1 MNKENREH
9 VTYAVFQMHLSMSL
23 FWEAKWQYYLL
34 FARCFLILLEK
45 QFEKLGKAVTL
56 HPKATVLI
64 SLIGVSICATGLAR
78 FKFESKAFKLFVP
91 QNSPSANALEI
102 GSPFFQNSLN
112 VRQEEIILIPRN
124 VNGNI
129 IQKSCMED
137 ALEVMQNIE
146 AIPEFKRLCK
156 EKPDFALPNSFAHF
170 NHCQKLSIL
179 EILGSVNNTT
189 TEIIQQR
196 IKSALANVS
205 LLMSNGKNMRRNL
218 KEAFAGFKINQ
229 HNRSVSAKALRI
241 VIFMQQGQNG
251 SHEERI
257 MQWEKEFIAKMKD
270 LKSQLENTDLFY
282 TAERSLDDSIG
293 ESSSAD
299 VSLVSIAFT
308 VMNTFVCLMLS
319 KFINPIRGHNWLA
332 FSGLI
337 TNALGILAGIGVAV
351 AFGVPFI
358 SLVGIVPFLVV
369 SIGIDNMF
377 ILVDEYDRQPDSMAS
392 RDRVKFT
399 LSKIGATITMTAL
412 TDVLA
417 FYVSTTTSFPAIRY
431 FCIYI
436 ALCISF
442 EFVLRMT
449 LFIAFLTFDSIR
461 MHQNRCDLLPCLK
474 VRDQNCCNITS
485 KMSLSS
491 RVMQHYGR
499 CLLQWPV
506 KMLVIVLSLCMIVG
520 GIFGCLHINDA
531 FNKSSLALPDS
542 YFKSY
547 VKTFENT
554 FPQTLPVDIQV
565 TQKVDYSDPSVRREV
580 TRSVKAA
587 CDTGYYLP
595 TNVSWISSFEEYVTK
610 LKMPAD
616 GPNFTAALSAFLS
629 TPEYRQYKLDVI
641 TDKSNKI
648 VASRTIVFYKD
659 NKGSEFQKNAMTKLR
674 EKLKS
679 KLSIDV
685 TISSNAFIYF
695 EQYAVVMNEVIW
707 NLAAVSIVIAFIMLP
722 FCIHPL
728 IVLILVVS
736 LAALI
741 VELFGL
747 MYLWDI
753 QLNSISMIN
762 LVMAIGFTVDYSFH
776 VAHAFII
783 SREDTADKR
792 IIQALGSAGASV
804 LLGGVSTFIGIS
816 LTGFAK
822 SIVFKVNVRV
832 SF

>member
-1 MNKENREH
+1 
-9 VTYAVFQMHLSMSL
+9 MSL
-23 FWEAKWQYYLL
+23 FWEVKWQYYLL
-34 FARCFLILLEK
+34 FARCFLIFLER

-64 SLIGVSICATGLAR
+64 SVFGVAICATGLAR
-78 FKFESKAFKLFVP
+78 LKFESKAFKLFVP
-91 QNSPSANALEI
+91 RNSPSAKALET
-102 GSPFFQNSLN
+102 GSSFFQNSVN

-124 VNGNI
+124 VDGNV

-137 ALEVMQNIE
+137 ASKIMQNIE
-146 AIPEFKRLCK
+146 AIPEFKTLCK
-156 EKPDFALPNSFAHF
+156 KKPGFASPNGFAHF
-170 NHCQKLSIL
+170 DHCQKLSIL
-179 EILGSVNNTT
+179 EILGSLNNTT

-205 LLMSNGKNMRRNL
+205 LLMSNGKNMKRNL
-218 KEAFAGFKINQ
+218 KETFAGFHISQ
-229 HNRSVSAKALRI
+229 QNRSVSAKALRI
-241 VIFMQQGQNG
+241 VIYMQQGQNAT
-251 SHEERI
+251 HEEKI
-257 MQWEKEFIAKMKD
+257 MQWESEFIAKMKD
-270 LKSQLENTDLFY
+270 LKSQLKNTDLFY

-293 ESSSAD
+293 ESSSVD

-332 FSGLI
+332 LSGLI
-337 TNALGILAGIGVAV
+337 STALGILAGIGVAV

-369 SIGIDNMF
+369 SVGINDMF
-377 ILVDEYDRQPDSMAS
+377 ILVNEYDRQPDSMAS

-399 LSKIGATITMTAL
+399 LSKVGATISMTAL
-412 TDVLA
+412 TDIVA

-442 EFVLRMT
+442 QFVLQIT

-461 MHQNRCDLLPCLK
+461 MYQNRCDLLPFLK
-474 VRDQNCCNITS
+474 VRDHNVCNMTPKTS
-485 KMSLSS
+485 ISEHI
-491 RVMQHYGR
+491 MQHYGR
-499 CLLQWPV
+499 YLLQWPM
-506 KMLVIVLSLCMIVG
+506 KMFVIVLSFCMIAG
-520 GIFGCLHINDA
+520 GIFGCLHVTDA
-531 FNKSSLALPDS
+531 FSRSSLALPGS
-542 YFKSY
+542 YFRNY
-547 VKTFENT
+547 VNVFENA
-554 FPQTLPVDIQV
+554 FSQTLPVDIQV
-565 TQKVDYSDPSVRREV
+565 TKKVDYSDPTVRREI

-587 CDTGYYLP
+587 YDTGYYLP
-595 TNVSWISSFEEYVTK
+595 TNISWILSFEEYVAK
-610 LKMPAD
+610 FSIPAD
-616 GPNFTAALSAFLS
+616 GNNFTVALSSFLS
-629 TPEYRQYKLDVI
+629 VPEYRQYKLDVI

-659 NKGSEFQKNAMTKLR
+659 NKSSEFQKNAMMRLR
-674 EKLKS
+674 EDLKS

-695 EQYAVVMNEVIW
+695 EQYSVVMNELIRNFVT
-707 NLAAVSIVIAFIMLP
+707 VSIAIALIMLP

-728 IVLILVVS
+728 IVLLLVMS
-736 LAALI
+736 FAALI

-747 MYLWDI
+747 MYLWDV

-762 LVMAIGFTVDYSFH
+762 LVMAIGFTVDYSSH
-776 VAHAFII
+776 MAHAFVT
-783 SREDTADKR
+783 SREDTTDRR
-792 IIQALGSAGASV
+792 IIQALGSVGASV
-804 LLGGVSTFIGIS
+804 MLGGVSTFIGIS

-822 SIVFKVNVRV
+822 STVFKVSVRA
-832 SF
+832 